1 VAHLVGTLNYFVAEC
16 FSVVGITVIYTTDL
30 EIIFGAGKK
39 NFLRSRQGDP
49 AWINNLCT
57 VKRLLQ

>member
-39 NFLRSRQGDP
+39 FFFKKQAG
-49 AWINNLCT
+49 
-57 VKRLLQ
+57 